1 MDLFRALAECQAL
14 KRLVWRPIVISIPR
28 ITALALCALAANGAY
43 AQQAPPASPA
53 PAHAAPN
60 TCTTAPYHA
69 FDFWIGE
76 WDVFDRASNQP
87 AGRSSIALHDDGC
100 VIEEVWT
107 GVTPHD
113 TGRSLNMFD
122 ITTGKWLQ
130 FWMNTIGDVS
140 RFEGG
145 PTPDGMRLAAMNE
158 TRPGG
163 TRTVSLGVEWS
174 RLPDGSVRQ
183 HGTYSL
189 DGGATWADRYDYI
202 YRHHSG

>member
-1 MDLFRALAECQAL
+1 MSGCGLGNIQTTESLIVKPAVVAIIGAVAALGEG
-14 KRLVWRPIVISIPR
+14 I
-28 ITALALCALAANGAY
+28 
-43 AQQAPPASPA
+43 AQQPA
-53 PAHAAPN
+53 PLSPPQQQPN
-60 TCTTAPYHA
+60 TCTTAAYHA

-76 WDVFDRASNQP
+76 WDVFDRASNERV
-87 AGRSSIALHDDGC
+87 GRSSITLHDDGC

-113 TGRSLNMFD
+113 SGRSLNMYD

-145 PTPDGMRLAAMNE
+145 QTPDGMRMTAMNE
-158 TRPGG
+158 MRPGG
-163 TRTVSLGVEWS
+163 ARTVAIGIEWT

-183 HGTYSL
+183 HGIISR
-189 DGGATWADRYDYI
+189 DGGQTWSDRYDYI
-202 YRHHSG
+202 YRAR